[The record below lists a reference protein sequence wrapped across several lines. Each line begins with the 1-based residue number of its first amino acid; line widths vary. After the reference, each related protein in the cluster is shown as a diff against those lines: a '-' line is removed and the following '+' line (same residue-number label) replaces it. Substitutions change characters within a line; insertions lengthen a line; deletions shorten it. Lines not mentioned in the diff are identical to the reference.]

1 MKLLLTSSGITN
13 QSIENALARLVEKPF
28 KKLNLTFIPTAANVQ
43 REDKSWLIDDL
54 YNMKKLGFSV
64 FEITDISAVPKSI
77 WMPAVEQADIL
88 VFGGG
93 QVEYLLHWL
102 KKSGVARLLPRLLK
116 TKVYMGISA
125 GSMVTAKT
133 VTLSSAGMLY
143 FEDTGNFKDC
153 GGLGFVDFEIRP
165 HLNAPWAP
173 NVRIDYLK
181 KLAANISHPIFAI
194 DDDTAIQVVNKEISV
209 VSEGKWT
216 RFH

>member
-13 QSIENALARLVEKPF
+13 KSIENALARLVEKPF

-43 REDKSWLIDDL
+43 REDKSWLINDL
-54 YNMKKLGFSV
+54 YNLKKLGFAL

-102 KKSGVARLLPRLLK
+102 KKSGLASLLPKLLQTK
-116 TKVYMGISA
+116 TYMGISA
-125 GSMVTAKT
+125 GSMVTAKII
-133 VTLSSAGMLY
+133 TLSSAGMLY
-143 FEDTGNFKDC
+143 YEDTGKYKDC
-153 GGLGFVDFEIRP
+153 SGLGFVDFEIRP
-165 HLNAPWAP
+165 HLNSHWAP
-173 NVRIDYLK
+173 NVRVNYLK
-181 KLAANISHPIFAI
+181 QLAANISHPIYAI
-194 DDDTAIQVVNKEISV
+194 DDKTAVQIMGKEVSV
-209 VSEGKWT
+209 VSEGKWA